1 MRKIFD
7 GKASLCFVKGW
18 EGVNYVVVESPASSI
33 GGKEGGGGKS
43 RYGNTKA
50 DGIEI
55 LSASLSHEE

>member
-33 GGKEGGGGKS
+33 GGKGGGGGRVGTEIPKQMEL
-43 RYGNTKA
+43 RYSPPA
-50 DGIEI
+50 
-55 LSASLSHEE
+55 